1 MSSPRWLPKKNQD
14 NGWSVSRET
23 EDQRFRALAKMEKK
37 SCDLMVLNGARAIG
51 AAENTIE
58 IIDRAG
64 NLLATYDGGKE
75 DVARELFRLIG
86 ERLIAR

>member
-1 MSSPRWLPKKNQD
+1 
-14 NGWSVSRET
+14 
-23 EDQRFRALAKMEKK
+23 
-37 SCDLMVLNGARAIG
+37 MVLNGARAIG